1 MGDSAEADARV
12 ALGDGIHSADY
23 ASRSARAVA
32 AHRIAPI
39 TRRTVVITHGYWH
52 ARRLSFLMGG
62 TYHTLEWVRMV
73 ADMVFLLAGAVPL
86 VFAALRLSFSR
97 EAKAS

>member
-1 MGDSAEADARV
+1 MMLLDLFPAGVLQLWD
-12 ALGDGIHSADY
+12 
-23 ASRSARAVA
+23 
-32 AHRIAPI
+32 
-39 TRRTVVITHGYWH
+39 VITHGYWH

-97 EAKAS
+97 EEKAS

>member
-1 MGDSAEADARV
+1 
-12 ALGDGIHSADY
+12 
-23 ASRSARAVA
+23 
-32 AHRIAPI
+32 
-39 TRRTVVITHGYWH
+39 
-52 ARRLSFLMGG
+52 MGG

-73 ADMVFLLAGAVPL
+73 ADMAFLLAGAVPL